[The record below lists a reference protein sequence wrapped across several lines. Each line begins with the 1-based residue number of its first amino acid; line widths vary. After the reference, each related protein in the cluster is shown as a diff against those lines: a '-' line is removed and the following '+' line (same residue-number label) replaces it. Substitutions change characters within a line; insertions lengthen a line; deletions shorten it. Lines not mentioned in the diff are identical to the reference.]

1 MIFVARVQHYEKFI
15 LKSLF
20 LPICRRFFC
29 MNCGSGR
36 SWDRKYT
43 RVHAARGADFDRHGW
58 FLKSKDEGLDRIQ
71 KSA

>member
-29 MNCGSGR
+29 TNCGSGR
-36 SWDRKYT
+36 SWGSQIYS
-43 RVHAARGADFDRHGW
+43 RVCCAVAPISTVMDGF
-58 FLKSKDEGLDRIQ
+58 
-71 KSA
+71 